1 MKVQQIQ
8 PNMTFNANTT
18 TRRLD
23 YESQEQLQQILTK
36 MDKETLYK
44 QDEYSFESTRTTR
57 LSLYDHKNREI
68 AELIDSRQNLNQI
81 GSNNQMFGNT
91 CMTIGKI
98 QLVIENKTGKI
109 IDYYKPFL
117 KTWNSVMKNIK
128 NTLLDFNNGFYTKLV
143 EKHRIG
149 IQGFTE
155 KGFKTIKG
163 IKAK

>member
-8 PNMTFNANTT
+8 PNMTFHANKT
-18 TRRLD
+18 TRCLD
-23 YESQEQLQQILTK
+23 YESHELLGKLLET
-36 MDKETLYK
+36 MDKETLY
-44 QDEYSFESTRTTR
+44 EENENSFESTRTKR

-91 CMTIGKI
+91 CMTIGKV

-117 KTWNSVMKNIK
+117 KTWNSIMKNIK
-128 NTLLDFNNGFYTKLV
+128 STLLDFNNGFYTNLV
-143 EKHRIG
+143 QKHRLTIE
-149 IQGFTE
+149 GFTS
-155 KGFKTIKG
+155 KGFEKLKKIKV
-163 IKAK
+163 K

>member
-8 PNMTFNANTT
+8 PNMTFHANKT
-18 TRRLD
+18 TRCLD
-23 YESQEQLQQILTK
+23 YESHELLGKLLET
-36 MDKETLYK
+36 MDKETLY
-44 QDEYSFESTRTTR
+44 EENENSFESTRTKR

-91 CMTIGKI
+91 CMTIGNV

-117 KTWNSVMKNIK
+117 KTWNSIMKNIK
-128 NTLLDFNNGFYTKLV
+128 STLLDFNNGFYTNLV
-143 EKHRIG
+143 QKHRLTIE
-149 IQGFTE
+149 GFTS
-155 KGFKTIKG
+155 KGFEKLKKIKV
-163 IKAK
+163 K